1 MLAYDRQ
8 DYQDASRLPQ
18 RLYPGGELAILREEQ
33 VVVRGDLSIESA
45 VLQTLQAERTDGV
58 NDVPEAPERLDETL
72 REVLIEKN
80 PHEAASS
87 FD

>member
-1 MLAYDRQ
+1 LLAYDCE
-8 DYQDASRLPQ
+8 DYPDASRLPQ
-18 RLYPGGELAILREEQ
+18 RLDSCGESAVLREEQ
-33 VVVRGDLSIESA
+33 VVARGDLSIESA
-45 VLQTLQAERTDGV
+45 VLHALQAEGPDGV
-58 NDVPEAPERLDETL
+58 NDVSEAPERFDETL